1 MSLGAIP
8 SKNKTCVP
16 GVRGKNFNRK
26 QTRNCHH
33 LGAIKDLL
41 PKLRFGWRLQVLEDI
56 PRPIRILNHSVVG
69 SALEGLRVLID
80 GGDNDF
86 RRNHI
91 GPLPDASHHAVD
103 LSFAMFHL
111 KEL

>member
-1 MSLGAIP
+1 MVKTLTANKRETAICRIAINP
-8 SKNKTCVP
+8 
-16 GVRGKNFNRK
+16 
-26 QTRNCHH
+26 H

-69 SALEGLRVLID
+69 SALEELRVLID